1 MTGDSD
7 FQSIQEQQHHS
18 QQAWRHIRALIAD
31 QELALSECQLLLHA
45 EKDRLA
51 ALKAELKKTEQG
63 RLCAVMISAGLW
75 VVYQG
80 GFHRHLVIVD
90 TRVAPYAGKETA
102 RKAIKQQQTEK
113 QIVQHEVAQLG
124 ASLVS
129 AAEKAAAL
137 SVKLQA
143 LQEEAERSR
152 SLATLE
158 K

>member
-1 MTGDSD
+1 MSTKED
-7 FQSIQEQQHHS
+7 FTAILFFVN
-18 QQAWRHIRALIAD
+18 IGV
-31 QELALSECQLLLHA
+31 
-45 EKDRLA
+45 A
-51 ALKAELKKTEQG
+51 A
-63 RLCAVMISAGLW
+63 C
-75 VVYQG
+75 
-80 GFHRHLVIVD
+80 
-90 TRVAPYAGKETA
+90 AGKETA

-137 SVKLQA
+137 SIKLQA
-143 LQEEAERSR
+143 LQEEAERSG